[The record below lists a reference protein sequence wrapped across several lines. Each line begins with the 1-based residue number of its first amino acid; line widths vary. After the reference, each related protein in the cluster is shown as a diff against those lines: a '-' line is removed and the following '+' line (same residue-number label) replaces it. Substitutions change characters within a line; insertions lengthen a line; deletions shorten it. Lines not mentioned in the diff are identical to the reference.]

1 MNRNILKWILIAAV
15 IVGAAGFLIL
25 GGTSSKKEE
34 IAVGHSKAF
43 KIEPVEGITISAPKN
58 ALDKD
63 REFKVSPVSDEE
75 WEKATK
81 KVMEAS
87 LETTPLLCFDLDAGM
102 KPDDIMPGYF
112 QVTLDLDKLGIPKSL
127 HDKLT
132 VWRDGGGDDVY
143 EYTSWVENG
152 KLCFNSDQNCS
163 IILGFAV
170 GVPLLVTVM
179 YGTQTFQKHLA
190 ALHLYKGFFFQ
201 RDDLVIH
208 EIKDKYGDF
217 TLYFRF
223 GDTEESSRF
232 QSYKENAER
241 YYSEFNKVKK
251 QADEIYQHKVD
262 KEYKTE
268 LEDMDFWQKLVGS
281 KAAYNRAKEA
291 IDKTY
296 ILDSLSSANK
306 YLQRYIK
313 GMELPKSIQEVEHF
327 LKISNEYY
335 TLNQHLKPQTSKIDV
350 FLVDSKSVNG
360 EACLVYVAFKNP
372 YMVVNFDLPWA
383 DDPQRQHYQ
392 RKGRFENLLLTINHE
407 LLHYRQKST
416 KSMDY
421 RTEESMA
428 AYNEKHAAY
437 FFYNK
442 HEVYANLFSK
452 DPETKA
458 YVEKYYQWAPRS
470 YYQAF
475 GAPFNDKTDNDWAY
489 TYADFMDFLQ
499 RKTRGETDYVSNAFL
514 INDYRKSSTPKENY
528 MRWFDIKEEK
538 LFNDYLKEF
547 CFDSINRIFFEQM
560 SEANTIPDRQQDLAF
575 SKDKPIV
582 EVKTGKGGLVTRTL
596 FATSG
601 RGNKG
606 PIFNVFLL
614 REKNVFA
621 DDLAFIGSWDNFAR
635 DANGAF
641 IGTVQGDYFEG
652 NTNTYKC
659 GFFKVPNESLKI
671 TMVALFAPDAPEIRR
686 VKDDQIRFVI
696 PKAARAL
703 TKEEL
708 ITGVEA
714 TITFDDGTKVTETWS
729 RMKFGKSVDWPG
741 LPDIEKKSF
750 KMTLHWFYKENANT
764 IYKSPESEPATWNN
778 KPKDEKPKDKPVK
791 VDEKKGYWK
800 QVQASGN
807 VQSKSIDESSIVNGL
822 ASRDLRGIELKKVNG
837 ENEVEFTGT
846 ACSKIKEDGK
856 TLYQPETFLDGY
868 ISFTEPP
875 KQWPANTNYTCEWY
889 IAEDP
894 FVKKMDNPF
903 TFKVENTSS
912 APKACGQGKDK
923 VTEKNSKTAKAKW
936 LNQEKTV
943 FKTNTPK
950 KDDPRAFTIVQ
961 KFTIS
966 GGSNL
971 DAVVFLSYDYEWVE
985 GEMEEEEVK
994 EEETPPEEGH
1004 WQLVK
1009 TETDDS
1015 HRHFQAEDIYGDKN
1029 KTTATINGG
1038 SGIYSMHVDWWGAI
1052 TNGKQF
1058 TGKNGFIYKI
1068 NRQFHGG
1075 TPKQYYTPGK
1085 NFNLSWVSEELQA
1098 ESLVEEMP
1106 FNAKSFDHYPN
1117 GSLSLLGYDAYLLR
1131 KNNNR
1136 IACDAKRT
1144 PDRME
1149 MNLGVVP
1156 AKEAY
1161 PKGFVICEVVVL
1173 DYPSAAAPGCFIN
1186 NYYFYEW
1193 VEGEPEEET
1202 APEGGHWR
1210 LVNVEDDSR
1219 LNGEDQGSTVTI
1231 SGSGGHYSVHEEFMG
1246 AVLEWRKNNSGSGAY
1261 WETGEVVVK
1270 SVVDREISVDV
1281 PKNFYYGKEELLC
1294 INEAA
1299 EEKESETK
1307 ASRIKGVDYPMA
1319 GFNIYQPDY
1328 QPPQTHRRYQP
1339 AASER
1344 QFRKNRSV
1352 GNLIIP
1358 EHDAYTLGEHWTD
1371 GFKIVFFLSTPIDDC
1386 YVRIIYTYEWVD
1398 GK

>member
-1 MNRNILKWILIAAV
+1 MNRNLLKWILIAV
-15 IVGAAGFLIL
+15 VIL
-25 GGTSSKKEE
+25 GTAAYLIFSEMPSKKEK
-34 IAVGHSKAF
+34 IVVGHSKAF
-43 KIEPVEGITISAPKN
+43 TIEPIEGITISAAEN
-58 ALDKD
+58 ALDKN
-63 REFKVSPVSDEE
+63 REFKISPVSDEE

-112 QVTLDLDKLGIPKSL
+112 QVTLDLDKLGIPENL

-170 GVPLLVTVM
+170 GVPFLVTVM

-241 YYSEFNKVKK
+241 YYSEFNKVKI

-335 TLNQHLKPQTSKIDV
+335 TVNQHLKPQTLKIDV

-442 HEVYANLFSK
+442 HEMYANLFSK

-547 CFDSINRIFFEQM
+547 CFDSINRIFFVQM

-635 DANGAF
+635 DANGAY

-671 TMVALFAPDAPEIRR
+671 TVVALFAPDAPEIRR

-971 DAVVFLSYDYEWVE
+971 NAVVFLSYDYEWVE
-985 GEMEEEEVK
+985 GEPEEEK
-994 EEETPPEEGH
+994 
-1004 WQLVK
+1004 K
-1009 TETDDS
+1009 
-1015 HRHFQAEDIYGDKN
+1015 
-1029 KTTATINGG
+1029 
-1038 SGIYSMHVDWWGAI
+1038 
-1052 TNGKQF
+1052 
-1058 TGKNGFIYKI
+1058 
-1068 NRQFHGG
+1068 
-1075 TPKQYYTPGK
+1075 
-1085 NFNLSWVSEELQA
+1085 
-1098 ESLVEEMP
+1098 
-1106 FNAKSFDHYPN
+1106 
-1117 GSLSLLGYDAYLLR
+1117 
-1131 KNNNR
+1131 
-1136 IACDAKRT
+1136 
-1144 PDRME
+1144 
-1149 MNLGVVP
+1149 
-1156 AKEAY
+1156 
-1161 PKGFVICEVVVL
+1161 
-1173 DYPSAAAPGCFIN
+1173 
-1186 NYYFYEW
+1186 
-1193 VEGEPEEET
+1193 EEET
-1202 APEGGHWR
+1202 APEGGYWQ
-1210 LVNVEDDSR
+1210 LVKTDVDDAHMTFTDQ
-1219 LNGEDQGSTVTI
+1219 NGSKYVISGGAGQYHLHMDIAGEIYEKGSDGYYHEVGKGVIHTI
-1231 SGSGGHYSVHEEFMG
+1231 DRDYAFETPKQYYREKETGPAMSESEETTTEITNGAGHNSTPYIWGSGGFRLEKLDFETTFPKKLYSIAHYEYDMRKKGH
-1246 AVLEWRKNNSGSGAY
+1246 EWRS
-1261 WETGEVVVK
+1261 
-1270 SVVDREISVDV
+1270 
-1281 PKNFYYGKEELLC
+1281 NFS
-1294 INEAA
+1294 IP
-1299 EEKESETK
+1299 
-1307 ASRIKGVDYPMA
+1307 DHDMFYP
-1319 GFNIYQPDY
+1319 
-1328 QPPQTHRRYQP
+1328 
-1339 AASER
+1339 
-1344 QFRKNRSV
+1344 
-1352 GNLIIP
+1352 
-1358 EHDAYTLGEHWTD
+1358 D
-1371 GFKIVFFLSTPIDDC
+1371 GFQIIQRVIISENC
-1386 YVRIIYTYEWVD
+1386 YFQKVYIYEWVD
-1398 GK
+1398 GEQKAKPKEKPVTGGHWKLIHTGVSKEQGMITGSSEGIVIQGGNGHYTAHVEDDGIVSDREINFEKPKSVYMPGEEITLKVTNEKPTIKGGKKGMSYGDIAFSTGQWDGCIEYGAWDDMPSYNNKKVVGVAKGVAPAKAGKPGVVDFSITEYIKVKGSISKVSTTYSYAWEE

>member
-1 MNRNILKWILIAAV
+1 MNRNLLKWILIAVV
-15 IVGAAGFLIL
+15 ILGAAAYLML
-25 GGTSSKKEE
+25 SETPSDKKNTSPKDKKEQKE
-34 IAVGHSKAF
+34 QIVVGHSKAF
-43 KIEPVEGITISAPKN
+43 KIEPVEGITISAAEN
-58 ALDKD
+58 ALDKN
-63 REFKVSPVSDEE
+63 REFKISPVSDEE

-112 QVTLDLDKLGIPKSL
+112 QVTLDLDKLGIPENL

-170 GVPLLVTVM
+170 GVPFLVTVM

-335 TLNQHLKPQTSKIDV
+335 TVNQHLKPQTSKIDV

-383 DDPQRQHYQ
+383 DDLQRQHYQ

-442 HEVYANLFSK
+442 HEMYANLFSK

-547 CFDSINRIFFEQM
+547 CFDSINRIFFVQM

-635 DANGAF
+635 DANGAY

-671 TMVALFAPDAPEIRR
+671 TVVALFAPDAPEIRR

-950 KDDPRAFTIVQ
+950 KDDSRAFTIVQ

-985 GEMEEEEVK
+985 GEMEEEDVK
-994 EEETPPEEGH
+994 EEKVPEGGC
-1004 WQLVK
+1004 WRLVK
-1009 TETDDS
+1009 TEADDAHMTFTDQNGS
-1015 HRHFQAEDIYGDKN
+1015 KYVISGGAGQYHLHMDIAGEIYEKGSDGYYHEVGKGVIH
-1029 KTTATINGG
+1029 TIDRD
-1038 SGIYSMHVDWWGAI
+1038 YA
-1052 TNGKQF
+1052 F
-1058 TGKNGFIYKI
+1058 E
-1068 NRQFHGG
+1068 
-1075 TPKQYYTPGK
+1075 TPKQYYREKETGPAM
-1085 NFNLSWVSEELQA
+1085 SESEETTT
-1098 ESLVEEMP
+1098 EIT
-1106 FNAKSFDHYPN
+1106 N
-1117 GSLSLLGYDAYLLR
+1117 GAGHNS
-1131 KNNNR
+1131 
-1136 IACDAKRT
+1136 T
-1144 PDRME
+1144 P
-1149 MNLGVVP
+1149 
-1156 AKEAY
+1156 Y
-1161 PKGFVICEVVVL
+1161 I
-1173 DYPSAAAPGCFIN
+1173 
-1186 NYYFYEW
+1186 W
-1193 VEGEPEEET
+1193 
-1202 APEGGHWR
+1202 
-1210 LVNVEDDSR
+1210 
-1219 LNGEDQGSTVTI
+1219 
-1231 SGSGGHYSVHEEFMG
+1231 GSGGFRLEKLDFETTFPKKLAAINHYEYDMRKKG
-1246 AVLEWRKNNSGSGAY
+1246 YEWSS
-1261 WETGEVVVK
+1261 
-1270 SVVDREISVDV
+1270 
-1281 PKNFYYGKEELLC
+1281 NFS
-1294 INEAA
+1294 IPNH
-1299 EEKESETK
+1299 
-1307 ASRIKGVDYPMA
+1307 DMFYP
-1319 GFNIYQPDY
+1319 
-1328 QPPQTHRRYQP
+1328 
-1339 AASER
+1339 
-1344 QFRKNRSV
+1344 
-1352 GNLIIP
+1352 
-1358 EHDAYTLGEHWTD
+1358 D
-1371 GFKIVFFLSTPIDDC
+1371 GFQIIQRVIISENC
-1386 YVRIIYTYEWVD
+1386 YFQKVYIYEWVD
-1398 GK
+1398 GEQKEEDLGNLGIGIEFPMNARDKAYFGEHGGSLLHRNDFGVKIPSGSYSVKKSGKGYILEGSGHHEGSRPRASHSIEVRIVLDKNKIPVEASFSCQGFYEGTIRTMKTETTTFQATGTAKLTEKELGPNSRMGKCTSFNGIIHTESEGDFDYSNTEGGHLTIRWKCD

>member
-1 MNRNILKWILIAAV
+1 MNRNLLKWILIAAV
-15 IVGAAGFLIL
+15 ILGAAAYLMLSETPSG
-25 GGTSSKKEE
+25 KKESSPKGKKE
-34 IAVGHSKAF
+34 QKEQIVVGHSKAF
-43 KIEPVEGITISAPKN
+43 KIEPVEGITISAAED
-58 ALDKD
+58 ALDKN
-63 REFKVSPVSDEE
+63 REFKISPVSDEE

-112 QVTLDLDKLGIPKSL
+112 QVTLDLDKLGIPENL

-170 GVPLLVTVM
+170 GVPFLVTVM

-335 TLNQHLKPQTSKIDV
+335 TVNQHLKPQTSKIDV

-442 HEVYANLFSK
+442 HEMYANLFSK

-547 CFDSINRIFFEQM
+547 CFDSINRIFFVQM

-606 PIFNVFLL
+606 PIFNVFML

-635 DANGAF
+635 DANGAY

-671 TMVALFAPDAPEIRR
+671 TVVALFAPDAPEIRR

-846 ACSKIKEDGK
+846 ACSKIKEEGK

-950 KDDPRAFTIVQ
+950 KDDPRAFSIVQ

-994 EEETPPEEGH
+994 EEETAPEGGY

-1009 TETDDS
+1009 TEVDDS
-1015 HRHFQAEDIYGDKN
+1015 HKN
-1029 KTTATINGG
+1029 YTTG
-1038 SGIYSMHVDWWGAI
+1038 
-1052 TNGKQF
+1052 
-1058 TGKNGFIYKI
+1058 
-1068 NRQFHGG
+1068 GG
-1075 TPKQYYTPGK
+1075 TK
-1085 NFNLSWVSEELQA
+1085 
-1098 ESLVEEMP
+1098 
-1106 FNAKSFDHYPN
+1106 
-1117 GSLSLLGYDAYLLR
+1117 
-1131 KNNNR
+1131 
-1136 IACDAKRT
+1136 
-1144 PDRME
+1144 
-1149 MNLGVVP
+1149 
-1156 AKEAY
+1156 
-1161 PKGFVICEVVVL
+1161 
-1173 DYPSAAAPGCFIN
+1173 
-1186 NYYFYEW
+1186 
-1193 VEGEPEEET
+1193 
-1202 APEGGHWR
+1202 
-1210 LVNVEDDSR
+1210 
-1219 LNGEDQGSTVTI
+1219 VTI
-1231 SGSGGHYSVHEEFMG
+1231 SGEAGQYAVH
-1246 AVLEWRKNNSGSGAY
+1246 
-1261 WETGEVVVK
+1261 
-1270 SVVDREISVDV
+1270 I
-1281 PKNFYYGKEELLC
+1281 
-1294 INEAA
+1294 
-1299 EEKESETK
+1299 
-1307 ASRIKGVDYPMA
+1307 DY
-1319 GFNIYQPDY
+1319 
-1328 QPPQTHRRYQP
+1328 
-1339 AASER
+1339 
-1344 QFRKNRSV
+1344 V
-1352 GNLIIP
+1352 GNLSEKNKNGIGWIVTDKKAVIATFDRKIFIENPKPILRPGETLKWVNEEIREEELAHGDTEIGRLYYPVGSLRICNLDFQHQRDVNKNYSISCGDGYHDKTAGQRKEGFITIP
-1358 EHDAYTLGEHWTD
+1358 EYDIHTLGMHIKE
-1371 GFKIVFFLSTPIDDC
+1371 GFKIFELVTTKYGPC
-1386 YVRIIYTYEWVD
+1386 YVAITYTYEWVD
-1398 GK
+1398 GEQKEEDLGNLGIGIEFPMNARDKAYFGEHGGSLLHRNDFGVIIPSGSYSVKKSGKGYILEGSGHSESSSPSPRASHNIEVRIVLDKNKIPVEASFSCQGFYEGTIRTMKTETTTFQATGTAKLTEKGPGPNARRGKCTSFNGIIHTESEGDFDYSNTEGGHLNIFWKRD